1 MIEIIAMDIQFRLID
16 SPSPLFERID
26 ALNTSAFPE
35 YERMDSRK
43 LLKMSADSAL
53 ELLAVMDG
61 EEFVG
66 FTVIFCPA
74 DLCYVFFLAI
84 DPSLRGRSYGSAV
97 LDSLRERYPGKQL
110 VLDIEPLDEDCDNP
124 EQRLR
129 RRQFYLRCGF
139 LSSHYL
145 FCYCGLSFEVMYDP
159 VRRFD
164 ALEYLN
170 LLKAIKLLVSSYG
183 YEGFN
188 PVLKRITF

>member
-66 FTVIFCPA
+66 FTVFFCPA

-84 DPSLRGRSYGSAV
+84 DPSLLPSWTPFGKDIPASSWSLTLSLWTKTATILSRGCAEGSSTCA
-97 LDSLRERYPGKQL
+97 
-110 VLDIEPLDEDCDNP
+110 
-124 EQRLR
+124 
-129 RRQFYLRCGF
+129 
-139 LSSHYL
+139 
-145 FCYCGLSFEVMYDP
+145 
-159 VRRFD
+159 
-164 ALEYLN
+164 A
-170 LLKAIKLLVSSYG
+170 VSS
-183 YEGFN
+183 
-188 PVLKRITF
+188 PRTICSAIAA